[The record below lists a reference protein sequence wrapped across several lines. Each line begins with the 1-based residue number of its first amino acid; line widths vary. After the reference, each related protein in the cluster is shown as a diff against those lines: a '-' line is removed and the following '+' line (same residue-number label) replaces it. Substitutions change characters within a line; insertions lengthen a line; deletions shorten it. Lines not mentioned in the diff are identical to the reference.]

1 MADTV
6 RRCNSIIIVNC
17 FLKSEDVILN
27 YTSLNFIL
35 FVALTVLVYFLFPLK
50 KQKWTVLLVAS
61 YVFYLFAG
69 YKYVAF
75 ILFTTVSTYLFALW
89 INRIGV
95 KSKETLK
102 LNKQTWDRD
111 KKKKFKN
118 SVKHKKRLVMA
129 LVLVVNFGIL
139 AFLKY
144 YNFFAGSLNDVMGV
158 FGIGFSAPT
167 LKLFLPLGISFYTFQ
182 SMGYIVDVYREK
194 VAPEKNIAKLALFVS
209 FFPQIIQGPISFYD
223 QLAHQLYEPHS
234 FDFTRFKY
242 GMELILWG
250 FFKKLIIADR
260 AVVAI
265 NTVTADYAAYNGTT
279 LTFTILL
286 YALQLYADFS
296 GGIDISRGVAQ
307 IFGIDMVDNFKRP
320 YFAKSI
326 NDYWRRWH
334 ITLGAWLKNYLFYP
348 LAMSNVFINA
358 SKKMK
363 GTKFGSTKAGAHI
376 AKVLPTSIA
385 SLIVFLVVGIWHGAN
400 WKYVAFGIWNG
411 GIIMISILLKPVFDW
426 VLAKL
431 RINAQSFTYGIFQ
444 MFRTFLVVLV
454 GYVFDVAPNFAQAMN
469 TFKLAFVDQNFSV
482 GWSQISE
489 LGLEKYEYAIIIFG
503 MIVVFVAS
511 VIQERHSSTTIREML
526 DKKPFTLRGLVI
538 FAGLMLVL
546 VFGIYGP
553 GYDPAAFVYMQ
564 F

>member
-1 MADTV
+1 M
-6 RRCNSIIIVNC
+6 
-17 FLKSEDVILN
+17 N

-102 LNKQTWDRD
+102 LNKQTWDKD

-118 SVKHKKRLVMA
+118 SIKHKKRLVMA

-144 YNFFAGSLNDVMGV
+144 YNFFAGSLNDVMGM

-223 QLAHQLYEPHS
+223 QLAHQLYEPHK

-348 LAMSNVFINA
+348 LAMSNLFINA

-431 RINAQSFTYGIFQ
+431 RINAQSFGYGIFQ
-444 MFRTFLVVLV
+444 MLRTFLVVLV

-489 LGLEKYEYAIIIFG
+489 LGLDKFDYAIIIFA

-526 DKKPFTLRGLVI
+526 DRKPFALRGLVI

>member
-1 MADTV
+1 M
-6 RRCNSIIIVNC
+6 
-17 FLKSEDVILN
+17 SEDVILN

-118 SVKHKKRLVMA
+118 SIKHRKRLVMA

-144 YNFFAGSLNDVMGV
+144 YNFFAGSLNDVMGM

-223 QLAHQLYEPHS
+223 QLAHQLYEPHK

-348 LAMSNVFINA
+348 LAMSNLFINA

-363 GTKFGSTKAGAHI
+363 GTKFGSTKAGTHI

-431 RINAQSFTYGIFQ
+431 RINAQSFAYGIFQ

-454 GYVFDVAPNFAQAMN
+454 GYVFDVAPNFAEAMN
-469 TFKLAFVDQNFSV
+469 TFKLAFVDQSFSV

-489 LGLEKYEYAIIIFG
+489 LGLDKFDYAIIIFA

-526 DKKPFTLRGLVI
+526 DKKSFALRGFVI
-538 FAGLMLVL
+538 FAGVMLVL

>member
-1 MADTV
+1 M
-6 RRCNSIIIVNC
+6 
-17 FLKSEDVILN
+17 N

-102 LNKQTWDRD
+102 LNKQTWDKD

-118 SVKHKKRLVMA
+118 SIKHKKRLVMA

-144 YNFFAGSLNDVMGV
+144 YNFFAGSLKDVMGM

-223 QLAHQLYEPHS
+223 QLAHQLYEPHK

-334 ITLGAWLKNYLFYP
+334 ITLGAWLKNYLFFP
-348 LAMSNVFINA
+348 LAMSNLFINA

-363 GTKFGSTKAGAHI
+363 GTKFGSTKAGGHI
-376 AKVLPTSIA
+376 SKVLPTSIA

-431 RINAQSFTYGIFQ
+431 RINAQSFAYGVFQ
-444 MFRTFLVVLV
+444 MLRTFLVVLV
-454 GYVFDVAPNFAQAMN
+454 GYVFDVAPNFSQAMN
-469 TFKLAFVDQNFSV
+469 TFKLAFVDQNFPV

-489 LGLEKYEYAIIIFG
+489 LGLDKFDYAIIIFA
-503 MIVVFVAS
+503 MIVVFAAS
-511 VIQERHSSTTIREML
+511 VIQERYSSTTIREML
-526 DKKPFTLRGLVI
+526 DKKSFALRGLVI

>member
-1 MADTV
+1 M
-6 RRCNSIIIVNC
+6 
-17 FLKSEDVILN
+17 N

-144 YNFFAGSLNDVMGV
+144 YNFFAGSLNDVMGM

-260 AVVAI
+260 AVVDI

-431 RINAQSFTYGIFQ
+431 RINAQSFAYGVFQ